1 MKSVKLN
8 VGGTKFAAHLSTLTS
23 FPNSTLAKMVSSVWM
38 GKQTSRCSINDFMQN
53 NISYSDLSC
62 SHCPDKDMTSK
73 QEDEVFLDC
82 DPASFDVILNY
93 LRYRIVTVPPSVSPH
108 LVSKAASSLGL
119 QEMVSLLPKDSV
131 SNKEGAMTDWIKL
144 NVGGQL
150 FSTTRA
156 TLTSCPSS
164 SLARMFQPNSKLSP
178 CLTVDDGVFLM
189 DVCPQAFSVILNWL
203 RYRHL
208 MLGPHVTVDQVKPV
222 ADFFGLDDLN
232 IELTDRI
239 HKDEEK
245 NGAMLEGLEN
255 CVEGLKDVLQEI
267 QESIAEFPEKL
278 EEVKI
283 EMSTVASNM
292 EDLWRIKCELTNMSQ
307 AMKEKI

>member
-8 VGGTKFAAHLSTLTS
+8 VGGTKLEAQLSTLTS
-23 FPNSTLAKMVSSVWM
+23 FPNSTLAKIVSSVSM
-38 GKQTSRCSINDFMQN
+38 GKQSSRCSINDFMQN
-53 NISYSDLSC
+53 NISYSDISC
-62 SHCPDKDMTSK
+62 SHCPDEDMTSK

-93 LRYRIVTVPPSVSPH
+93 LRYRIVNVPPGVSPH

-208 MLGPHVTVDQVKPV
+208 MLGPHVTVEQVKPV

-232 IELTDRI
+232 VELTDRI

-267 QESIAEFPEKL
+267 QESIAECADKL